1 MLNLLLAGA
10 VLTAAMTNLEMV
22 EAVTCDA
29 LLPVA
34 EQISAHGAE
43 TVFLTVAG
51 EHEGSWLLEQMASGI
66 LNEAGVTVSTGS
78 REEAPWSLE
87 IRPMEL
93 GVTYGTTC
101 RSWALGGRQVPRYA
115 SCQLAATLIDL
126 DGNVALTLREGA
138 VLERKAGIGE
148 IPLLESSNES
158 WINGELS
165 SDESGNILEPLVVTG
180 VVTALVYLF
189 YSSRN

>member
-1 MLNLLLAGA
+1 MLAGA